1 MAQEKDDF
9 SETAI
14 NDESQVIR
22 RKDIVALGGNFTSAL
37 KPLSKILGEMKLQN
51 ISTKLTSIHVRRLV
65 WWMTLLSLGG
75 GYTVYMDHKNV
86 SLVSSTAEMQSSM
99 MVENKELHNDL
110 EQTNRELRELLRLA
124 KETNKTVEDIEE
136 EQDSKTQLELVPETD
151 PVKAK
156 KAPVK
161 LRVLPPVKVEQDAS
175 AAKKMSSAPAKK
187 PKPVDIPLSAKHF

>member
-1 MAQEKDDF
+1 VAQEKDDF